1 MPGHH
6 SFTFTDYSQSY
17 DHLRDIISIDY
28 KYLIFGFEI
37 CPKTNRPHLQGYIQ
51 FWAPRTELTVR
62 KLIEGAHI
70 EVAQYDWKH
79 NIRYCSKEGVWF
91 EYGIKPTDG
100 GKVTFEQVDA
110 AFKDPENNMTI
121 IRQYGKAF
129 EHVKQVRIE
138 NTPVMT
144 KYYTCVGVLDAITE
158 IIEYLGEIDIIV
170 VESINELAAYDSED
184 FSTKSVVLLHPIMDQ
199 KIPLYPRGVPIK
211 YKFGYQYHTCKPKHF
226 IVVSDKWILDRL
238 TGYKKI

>member
-1 MPGHH
+1 MPGAR
-6 SFTFTDYSQSY
+6 SYCFTLNNPVFNNVYSLIQQDFKY
-17 DHLRDIISIDY
+17 MII
-28 KYLIFGFEI
+28 GFETG
-37 CPKTNRPHLQGYIQ
+37 KKGTPHIQGYIQ
-51 FWAPRTELTVR
+51 FDQPKTDMTVR
-62 KLIEGAHI
+62 AMIPRAHI
-70 EVAQYDWKH
+70 EVAKGTPNQ
-79 NIRYCSKEGVWF
+79 NIQYCSKDGVWF

-100 GKVTFEQVDA
+100 GKVTYDQVEA

-138 NTPVMT
+138 NTTVQT
-144 KYYTCVGVLDAITE
+144 KYYTCNPVLDAITE
-158 IIEYLGEIDIIV
+158 IIEYLGEIDLIV
-170 VESINELAAYDSED
+170 VESVNELAAYDSED
-184 FSTKSVVLLHPIMDQ
+184 FSTKSVVLLHPMMDQ
-199 KIPLYPRGVPIK
+199 KIPLYPRGVPLK

>member
-1 MPGHH
+1 MPGAR
-6 SFTFTDYSQSY
+6 SYCFTINNPTNNDVDELFLIDFKYM
-17 DHLRDIISIDY
+17 II
-28 KYLIFGFEI
+28 GFE
-37 CPKTNRPHLQGYIQ
+37 KGQKGTPHIQGYIQ
-51 FWAPRTELTVR
+51 FYQPKTFNSVKAHM
-62 KLIEGAHI
+62 IHAHI
-70 EVAQYDWKH
+70 EVAKGNPQQ
-79 NIRYCSKEGVWF
+79 NIRYCSKDGVWF

-100 GKVTFEQVDA
+100 GKVTYDQVEA
-110 AFKDPENNMTI
+110 AFADPENNMTI

-129 EHVKQVRIE
+129 EHVKQTRIA
-138 NTPVMT
+138 NAAVDT
-144 KYYTCVGVLDAITE
+144 KYYTCNPVLDAITE
-158 IIEYLGEIDIIV
+158 IIEYLGEIDLIV
-170 VESINELAAYDSED
+170 VEAINELAAYDEED